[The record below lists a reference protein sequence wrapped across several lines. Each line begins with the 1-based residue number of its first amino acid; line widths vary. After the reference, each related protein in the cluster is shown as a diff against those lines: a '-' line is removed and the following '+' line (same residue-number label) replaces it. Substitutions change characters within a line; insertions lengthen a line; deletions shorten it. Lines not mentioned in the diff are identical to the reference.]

1 MKLLMLLWEE
11 GTTVSS
17 VPTLRFLRSGAAS
30 DAHQLSHR
38 STQLQ
43 RQLELGKAE
52 AGLQNPRTT
61 SPPDAKRGMERSASA
76 FAQSVCS
83 LFL

>member
-1 MKLLMLLWEE
+1 MKLLMLLREE
-11 GTTVSS
+11 GTTVPS
-17 VPTLRFLRSGAAS
+17 VPTLRFSRSGAAS
-30 DAHQLSHR
+30 GAHQLSHC

-52 AGLQNPRTT
+52 AGLQNPRTS
-61 SPPDAKRGMERSASA
+61 SPPDAERGTQRSISA